1 MLQITCEEIAGYIV
15 EYNNPYNQSH
25 EQEHFHTEEEMLA
38 FCNNLGQNYSVF
50 KIIRCIIEE

>member
-15 EYNNPYNQSH
+15 EYNNPYDKRE
-25 EQEHFHTEEEMLA
+25 EQEHFQTEEAMLE
-38 FCNNLGQNYSVF
+38 FCATLQENYSVF